1 MRRWIIVLFLAIP
14 FATILSLQ
22 GSLSAQTPPSPEQK
36 IAAQVNGKT
45 ITYQELDNEFHARTR
60 VPFEKVQ
67 DDPDAQKVRK
77 QILEQIIDEEL
88 LMREVERQK
97 MRVTPEMVDE
107 RFKNIRDRFPSEEAF
122 NQALNSRGVTVEKLR
137 DNIHKGLLRQQ
148 IIDEEVSQKVSVSPE
163 ESQSFFQEH
172 KDDYV
177 QEEAVHA
184 RHILFRVAA
193 DASPE
198 DDHKAKDRANAV
210 LTKAKKGDDFARLA
224 QEFSEGPTKEK
235 GGDLGYF
242 GRGKM
247 VKPFEDAAFKLK
259 AGEISDPVRT
269 RFGYHIIKVEDR
281 KEAKHLSYEEAQD
294 QVRQKVTEEKAIAL
308 YREYIATLRAQVTVT
323 VNLK

>member
-88 LMREVERQK
+88 LMREAERQK

-107 RFKNIRDRFPSEEAF
+107 RFKNIRDRFPSEKAF
-122 NQALNSRGVTVEKLR
+122 NQALDSRGITVEKLR
-137 DNIHKGLLRQQ
+137 DNITKGLLRQQ
-148 IIDEEVSQKVSVSPE
+148 IIDEEVLQKVSVSPG

-198 DDHKAKDRANAV
+198 DDHEAKDRANAV
-210 LTKAKKGDDFARLA
+210 LTKAKKGDDFAKLA

-235 GGDLGYF
+235 GGDLGGTWYWNRYP
-242 GRGKM
+242 GVACDIESYVYLPLLEELGYIPKEKYSRGAEILAHRKS
-247 VKPFEDAAFKLK
+247 VCRPGDYHSPDFRIAAN
-259 AGEISDPVRT
+259 
-269 RFGYHIIKVEDR
+269 
-281 KEAKHLSYEEAQD
+281 
-294 QVRQKVTEEKAIAL
+294 AL
-308 YREYIATLRAQVTVT
+308 QSSI
-323 VNLK
+323 

>member
-1 MRRWIIVLFLAIP
+1 MRRWIILLFLAIS
-14 FATILSLQ
+14 FGTMLALQ
-22 GSLSAQTPPSPEQK
+22 GSVLAQTPPSPEPK
-36 IAAQVNGKT
+36 VPAQVNGKT

-77 QILEQIIDEEL
+77 QILEQLIDEEL
-88 LMREVERQK
+88 LLREAERQK
-97 MRVTPEMVDE
+97 LRVTSEMVDD
-107 RFKNIRDRFPSEEAF
+107 RFKNIRGRFPSEEAF
-122 NQALNSRGVTVEKLR
+122 NQALSSRGIAAEKLR

-148 IIDEEVSQKVSVSPE
+148 IIDQEVLQKVSVSPE
-163 ESQSFFQEH
+163 ESRSFFQEH

-177 QEEAVHA
+177 QEEEVHA

-198 DDHKAKDRANAV
+198 DDHKTKDRANAV
-210 LTKAKKGDDFARLA
+210 LTKAKGGDDFAKLA

-247 VKPFEDAAFKLK
+247 VKPFDDAVFELK
-259 AGEISDPVRT
+259 VGQISDPVRT

-281 KEAKHLSYEEAQD
+281 KEAKRLSYEEAKD
-294 QVRQKVTEEKAIAL
+294 QVRRKVFEEKAIAR
-308 YREYIATLRAQVTVT
+308 YREYVTTLRNQATVSID
-323 VNLK
+323 LK

>member
-1 MRRWIIVLFLAIP
+1 MRRWVILLCLAMLFGTMLA
-14 FATILSLQ
+14 LQ
-22 GSLSAQTPPSPEQK
+22 GSVLAQTPPSPEPK
-36 IAAQVNGKT
+36 VAAQVNGKT

-67 DDPDAQKVRK
+67 DDPDAQKVRN
-77 QILEQIIDEEL
+77 QILEQLIDEEL
-88 LMREVERQK
+88 LMREAERQK
-97 MRVTPEMVDE
+97 LRVTSEMVDD
-107 RFKNIRDRFPSEEAF
+107 RFKNIRGRFPSEEAF
-122 NQALNSRGVTVEKLR
+122 NQALSSRGITAEKLR

-148 IIDEEVSQKVSVSPE
+148 IIDQEVLQKISVSPE
-163 ESQSFFQEH
+163 ESKSFFQEH

-177 QEEAVHA
+177 QEEEVHA

-198 DDHKAKDRANAV
+198 DDHEAKDRANTV

-247 VKPFEDAAFKLK
+247 VKPFDDAVFELK
-259 AGEISDPVRT
+259 VGQISDPVRT

-281 KEAKHLSYEEAQD
+281 KEAKRLSYEEAQD

-308 YREYIATLRAQVTVT
+308 YREYIATLRKQATVSID
-323 VNLK
+323 LK